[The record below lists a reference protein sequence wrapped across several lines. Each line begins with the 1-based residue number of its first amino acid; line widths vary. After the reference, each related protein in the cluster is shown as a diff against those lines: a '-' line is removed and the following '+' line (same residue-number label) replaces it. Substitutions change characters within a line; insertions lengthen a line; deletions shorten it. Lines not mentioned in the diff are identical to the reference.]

1 LCAIEPKAKAMADAL
16 IKLHKSL
23 VSTNQQANEAL
34 SRAAKVSNDGL
45 SQLQKDISIARQ
57 RSQESMAK
65 DMEASSSKAQAF
77 IATLVEKLS
86 LALQKSVGKMSSTV
100 KDAESGVAS
109 LSKVGNRIHVT
120 DFVLIFTECPKCKR
134 NLQRP

>member
-1 LCAIEPKAKAMADAL
+1 MCQAARIDIDKGEKELCAIEPKAEVMTDAL

-23 VSTNQQANEAL
+23 VSTNQNANEAL
-34 SRAAKVSNDGL
+34 SRAAKISNDGL

-65 DMEASSSKAQAF
+65 DMGASSSKAQAF
-77 IATLVEKLS
+77 FAALVEKMS
-86 LALQKSVGKMSSTV
+86 QALQTSVGKISSTV

-109 LSKVGNRIHVT
+109 LRKVRKLNDVT
-120 DFVLIFTECPKCKR
+120 
-134 NLQRP
+134 

>member
-1 LCAIEPKAKAMADAL
+1 
-16 IKLHKSL
+16 
-23 VSTNQQANEAL
+23 
-34 SRAAKVSNDGL
+34 
-45 SQLQKDISIARQ
+45 
-57 RSQESMAK
+57 MAK